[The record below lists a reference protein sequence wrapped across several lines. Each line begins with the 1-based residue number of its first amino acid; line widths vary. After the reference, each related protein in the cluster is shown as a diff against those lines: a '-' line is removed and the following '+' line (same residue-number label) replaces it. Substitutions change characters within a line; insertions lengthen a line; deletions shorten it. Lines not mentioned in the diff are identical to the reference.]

1 MLDSRPFHGYAVRR
15 RRAHHRS
22 RSHRPDGNPGGT
34 AQGARHVVITGMNPF
49 RLDLARKM
57 GATLAV
63 DPSETPLAEVQK
75 QLGMEEGFDVGLDQ
89 RVWLAFLDVDGTLTS
104 AAK

>member
-1 MLDSRPFHGYAVRR
+1 MATQFGEDVLIAGAGPISLTAIPVVLYA
-15 RRAHHRS
+15 
-22 RSHRPDGNPGGT
+22 
-34 AQGARHVVITGMNPF
+34 GARHVVITGMNPF

-57 GATLAV
+57 GAALAV

-89 RVWLAFLDVDGTLTS
+89 RVWLAFLDVDRTLTS